1 MGLPAQAHGAKATP
15 LAQAHSHENIC
26 RYIARESESVVVS
39 VGYRLAP
46 EHKYPAAYEDC
57 LNATIHFMKNIEHY
71 GVDPARIIVCG
82 DNAGGNLAAAVTQ
95 TLAGRSDLP
104 RLRAQILIYPGLQA
118 LDFNLPSYQQN
129 GGVPLLFRERAA
141 FCVLQYLNG
150 NALHMQEILEGSH
163 IPPDMRLKYRKWVSP
178 DNIPEKFKVRGYKP
192 HKPHEFKGEVF
203 EKVTRSFEPNLCLL
217 LAEDALVEQ
226 LPESFILTC
235 EYDVLR
241 DDGLLYK
248 KRLEDNGVRV
258 TWYHLEDGFH
268 GVISLYDFCG
278 ISFPAG
284 KRGLDRIIT
293 FIKGL

>member
-1 MGLPAQAHGAKATP
+1 
-15 LAQAHSHENIC
+15 SHENIC

-268 GVISLYDFCG
+268 GVIS
-278 ISFPAG
+278 
-284 KRGLDRIIT
+284 
-293 FIKGL
+293 